1 MDKSKNNRKNYGTAY
16 FATAFLAAF
25 FFEFYWIM
33 TDPYNHFM
41 LFGTGIIM
49 IIMGYLT
56 IDSLLKTKA
65 DNDAIKN
72 EQNEMMLKAQK
83 AIYIATKKSSKE
95 VAKVQV
101 QNIKAMEL
109 LMNQMISS
117 QQALLEEKN
126 SNGDDINALIDQLQ
140 ESNTKLAKEVQSA
153 ITVNQL
159 VKANADLVK
168 NVRDALSANSMT
180 YEQTTDLGAYV
191 SAAVGNPAPVATPQT
206 HVATPVQTI
215 DFAAALNEATT
226 QTTEPNS
233 DVNEVPTQTMEFTSN
248 TTNETLTNLNNDINI
263 NELFSDDFMDKAVA
277 ETAVNLSSNENID
290 LDALLSDESVISN
303 ENISF
308 VDNTNE
314 NVSLE
319 ETSSVDVLD
328 DDTSLED
335 TSSVD
340 VIDDDTS
347 LEDTSSVDVLDDD
360 TSLEDTSS
368 VDFIDDDTSLEDTS
382 SVDVID
388 DDTSLEE
395 ASTVDILNDNT
406 SLEEV
411 STIDVLSDNV
421 SFEDSS
427 PENILSTEFSLSGID
442 DDLFTDNTFADIV
455 PDVSINFTDDT
466 MSAIENEIN
475 LDEMERSEALE
486 EITIPDE
493 MTEELDEA
501 MTEGNPEAIM
511 NEVVIDDS
519 EVNDTDYDTDIDIE
533 TDINT
538 DAATSSKVTTLPPD
552 LASGNIPNRQLS
564 DEEIAALFAS
574 L

>member
-168 NVRDALSANSMT
+168 NVRDALSANAMT

-314 NVSLE
+314 NA
-319 ETSSVDVLD
+319 
-328 DDTSLED
+328 
-335 TSSVD
+335 
-340 VIDDDTS
+340 S

-368 VDFIDDDTSLEDTS
+368 VDVLDDNTSLEDTSSADVLDDDTSLEDTS
-382 SVDVID
+382 SVDVLD
-388 DDTSLEE
+388 DNTSLEE

-406 SLEEV
+406 SLDEV

-427 PENILSTEFSLSGID
+427 PENILPTDFSLSGID
-442 DDLFTDNTFADIV
+442 DDLFTDNTSADIV